1 MRLTIRP
8 WWASAAVALTVAAC
22 GAEPD
27 RYSLRTPG
35 ANTGD
40 PNVAPLA
47 TTTPGASVTPTPT
60 PTATPKPK
68 AAKKAPVTK
77 AEKRVIKGWS
87 DELRHGHVTAAA
99 RYFSLPSLVSNGTPG
114 FVVLDSLLD
123 VKTFNAG
130 LPCGAKLIATRRSV
144 EHFVVGTFK
153 LTERPGR
160 GECGTGTGSTVAV
173 AFMIRNAH
181 ITHWV
186 RDDSLS
192 NPSATATP
200 TPTPDASVTPTPTAT
215 ATATPTGTPTPSPT
229 PISTTVAVPGD
240 V

>member
-87 DELRHGHVTAAA
+87 DQLRHGHVTAAA
-99 RYFSLPSLVSNGTPG
+99 RYFSLPSLVSDGTPG
-114 FVVLDSLLD
+114 FVVLDTLVD
-123 VKTFNAG
+123 VKAFNAG
-130 LPCGAKLIATRRSV
+130 LPCGAKLISTRRSSV

-153 LTERPGR
+153 LTERPGP
-160 GECGTGTGSTVAV
+160 GECGPGTGSTVGV
-173 AFMIRNAH
+173 AFMTRTAH
-181 ITHWV
+181 ITLWV
-186 RDDSLS
+186 RDDSLTTPGAEPS
-192 NPSATATP
+192 PSAPPAP
-200 TPTPDASVTPTPTAT
+200 PAPVTPTAPATAT
-215 ATATPTGTPTPSPT
+215 ATATPSGTP
-229 PISTTVAVPGD
+229 
-240 V
+240 